1 MNVTARAQALF
12 VSHLQPSERPTPR
25 QVAAAVEEALRR
37 ADGATDCLAA
47 IAAEY
52 GEHPEAAAARMR
64 WALATVAASAPT
76 VAKPAAPGR
85 PVRTTPSP
93 ALNAA

>member
-12 VSHLQPSERPTPR
+12 VSHLQPSERPTAT
-25 QVAAAVEEALRR
+25 QVAAAVDEALRR
-37 ADGATDCLAA
+37 ANGAIGCLAA

-52 GEHPEAAAARMR
+52 GEHPETAAARMR
-64 WALATVAASAPT
+64 WALATVASAPT
-76 VAKPAAPGR
+76 VAKPAAPVQ
-85 PVRTTPSP
+85 PVRTMPSP

>member
-1 MNVTARAQALF
+1 MNVTAQAQALF

-37 ADGATDCLAA
+37 AKGATGCLAA

-52 GEHPEAAAARMR
+52 GEHPEVAAARMR
-64 WALATVAASAPT
+64 WALATVVSAPT
-76 VAKPAAPGR
+76 VAKPPAPGQ
-85 PVRTTPSP
+85 PVRTIPSP